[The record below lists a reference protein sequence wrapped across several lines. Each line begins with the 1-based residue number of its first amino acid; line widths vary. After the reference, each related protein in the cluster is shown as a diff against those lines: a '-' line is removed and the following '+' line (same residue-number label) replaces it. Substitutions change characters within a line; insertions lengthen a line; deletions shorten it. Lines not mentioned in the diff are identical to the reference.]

1 MKNNESN
8 NMWFM
13 FFEKHKKLQH
23 SSEKYDILYNL
34 QNAKERK
41 NNNRKSWLYV
51 VSLASY
57 MLKNT

>member
-1 MKNNESN
+1 
-8 NMWFM
+8 M

-41 NNNRKSWLYV
+41 NNNRKS
-51 VSLASY
+51 
-57 MLKNT
+57 